1 MVQVLSIQ
9 GFQAQGSGF
18 EVQGLQVLRFFG
30 LGV

>member
-18 EVQGLQVLRFFG
+18 EVQGLQALDFSV
-30 LGV
+30 